1 MSAVN
6 DFARELAVA
15 TEAARR
21 AGDRLMEHYRA
32 GSVAVETK
40 SDSSPV
46 TAADRDANDTI
57 LGVLRAAF
65 PDDAVLSEESPDDAR
80 TRLARARVWI
90 VDPLDGTRDF
100 VARTD
105 DFCVHVA
112 LAVGGVPTVG
122 VVHHVTAG
130 LTYLAVRGQGAHV
143 EAVGDRAGDI
153 AGSVS
158 GGART
163 PLRVSLVAAPAQA
176 RVGTSR
182 LNMNQRLRRALEAT
196 GLAGRS
202 VARGASVKLM
212 AVARG
217 ELDAVVNFSAAEME
231 WDTCA
236 PEIVIREAGG
246 QVTDLDGAPLLYNQ
260 VDLARRRGS
269 LASNGACHE
278 ALRLLVEPH
287 FAAGDLVAGVP
298 PDRDP
303 RRPS

>member
-1 MSAVN
+1 MT

-15 TEAARR
+15 VEAARR
-21 AGDRLMEHYRA
+21 AGARLLDHYRA
-32 GSVAVETK
+32 GPIAVETK

-46 TAADRDANDTI
+46 TAADRDANDAVVET
-57 LGVLRAAF
+57 LRAAF
-65 PDDAVLSEESPDDAR
+65 PDDGLLSEESPDDGE
-80 TRLARARVWI
+80 RLARSRVWI

-112 LAVGGVPTVG
+112 LAVDGVPTVG

-130 LTYLAVRGQGAHV
+130 LTYQAVRGQGAYV
-143 EAVGDRAGDI
+143 ESAASPNPGP
-153 AGSVS
+153 SP
-158 GGART
+158 GGPPART
-163 PLRVSLVAAPAQA
+163 RLRCSPIAATGEA

-182 LNMNQRLRRALEAT
+182 LNMNEELRVALAAT
-196 GLAGRS
+196 GLDKRA

-217 ELDAVVNFSAAEME
+217 ELDAVINFSAAEME

-246 QVTDLDGAPLLYNQ
+246 RVTDLEGAPLGYNQ
-260 VDLARRRGS
+260 PDLARWRGS

-278 ALRLLVEPH
+278 AVRALVRPY
-287 FAAGDLVAGVP
+287 FVPAGPGTMA
-298 PDRDP
+298 P
-303 RRPS
+303 RAPSPRKT